1 MKKGLVYFSLALMCI
16 TLWTGSS
23 LAAEPI
29 KIGFIAAVTGPFSF
43 LGEPEK
49 NTAIMVQEWIN
60 KEGGI
65 KGRPLQIIIEDSK
78 SEESQAVLATKKL
91 IEKDNVLLII
101 GSSSTGESL
110 AMAPICEKAEIPMIS
125 MAAALQ
131 IVTPADEY
139 KRMMSSPNA
148 AFEVPKVQR
157 PWIFKTPQTDFS
169 AVEAIYGH
177 MKQKGITKIGIVTVS
192 AGFGA
197 TGRAELKRL
206 APKYNIT
213 IVADEV
219 YGPKDSDMTA
229 QLTRI
234 KAAGAQAVV
243 NWSVGPTQVIVTK
256 NWKALAMGIPL
267 YQSHGFGS
275 KENIRLAGG
284 AAEGVI
290 CPLGRLV
297 VWEKIPKNHPQY
309 PILSKY
315 AQEYEK
321 QFKAEVSTFGGHAYD
336 AIYMAVD
343 ALRKVGPDKAKIRDH
358 LENGIKNWPGTGGI
372 FNDVAQ
378 RPYRSRPY
386 GFRDDYRCPRGLGF
400 RQIITP

>member
-1 MKKGLVYFSLALMCI
+1 MKKRWLCCSLVLMFLALG
-16 TLWTGSS
+16 TGPSP
-23 LAAEPI
+23 AAEPI

-49 NTAIMVQEWIN
+49 NTAIMLQEWIN

-91 IEKDNVLLII
+91 IEKDNVLLVI

-110 AMAPICEKAEIPMIS
+110 AMAPICEKAEVPMIS

-148 AFEVPKVQR
+148 ANEVPKVQR

-169 AVEAIYGH
+169 AVEAIYIY
-177 MKQKGITKIGIVTVS
+177 MKKKRITKIGIVTVS

-206 APKYNIT
+206 APKYGIT

-243 NWSVGPTQVIVTK
+243 NWSVGPTQVIITK

-297 VWEKIPKNHPQY
+297 VWDKIPKNHPQY
-309 PILSKY
+309 PVLSKY

-336 AIYMAVD
+336 AIYLAVE
-343 ALRKVGPDKAKIRDH
+343 ALKKVGPDKAKIRDF
-358 LENGIKNWPGTGGI
+358 LENGIKNWPGTAGI
-372 FNDVAQ
+372 FNMSPKDHT
-378 RPYRSRPY
+378 
-386 GFRDDYRCPRGLGF
+386 GLDHTAF
-400 RQIITP
+400 EMITVVKGDWEFAK